1 MVVPL
6 EIGWRHRLFENWPA
20 NPSLLDAQLPGALTP
35 DTRDGSA
42 WPSVVPFTDVAV
54 RPKGLPTWTGLRL
67 PELDIAAEPS
77 GRAPQEAG
85 T

>member
-1 MVVPL
+1 MVFSL
-6 EIGWRHRLFENWPA
+6 EMGWRHRPSENWPVD
-20 NPSLLDAQLPGALTP
+20 PSLLDAQLPGTLTP

-42 WPSVVPFTDVAV
+42 RLSVVPFTDVAV
-54 RPKGLPTWTGLRL
+54 RPNGFPTWTGLRL
-67 PELDIAAEPS
+67 PELDIAAEPG

>member
-1 MVVPL
+1 MVIPL
-6 EIGWRHRLFENWPA
+6 ETGWRHRLFENWPA

-42 WPSVVPFTDVAV
+42 WLSVVPFTSVAV
-54 RPKGLPTWTGLRL
+54 RPKGLPTRTDLRL
-67 PELDIAAEPS
+67 PELAVAAEP
-77 GRAPQEAG
+77 GERAPQEAG